1 MNIFGKNPNNK
12 NIVEMAEIYEVFDK
26 SESISVYNAGEKQN
40 FTAGSNSYN
49 EILSSWNDMIDGA
62 HDMPAFGVSINSYTL
77 KEMEKGIWLEFE
89 YDNALE
95 VNGMPFEK
103 LLVNVVSSF
112 CGFNIIRYNADF
124 GYEGRCFYLDLN
136 GKNMSELYDL
146 LNKI

>member
-1 MNIFGKNPNNK
+1 MCINVELYESFDNAENIN
-12 NIVEMAEIYEVFDK
+12 
-26 SESISVYNAGEKQN
+26 VYNNGEMNVYGAGTEEFDNVLTGWKII
-40 FTAGSNSYN
+40 T
-49 EILSSWNDMIDGA
+49 DGA
-62 HDMPAFGVSINSYTL
+62 RDMPAFGVSINSYTL